1 MPERKLPKLD
11 ADNMDTDGAVKLAER
26 MFKAMAEEYKDVYKD
41 YLRAAERVREEERR
55 IRLSSVVQSVIDSM
69 DDVISR
75 LQENARIEYKHGRYT
90 DDYKRVSK
98 SRAQNS
104 RNERRR

>member
-11 ADNMDTDGAVKLAER
+11 ADNMNTDGAVTLAER
-26 MFKAMAEEYKDVYKD
+26 VFKAMAEEYKDVYKD

-55 IRLSSVVQSVIDSM
+55 IRLSSIVQSVIDST

-75 LQENARIEYKHGRYT
+75 LQANAIQEYKHGRYT
-90 DDYKRVSK
+90 DDNKRVSK

-104 RNERRR
+104 RNK